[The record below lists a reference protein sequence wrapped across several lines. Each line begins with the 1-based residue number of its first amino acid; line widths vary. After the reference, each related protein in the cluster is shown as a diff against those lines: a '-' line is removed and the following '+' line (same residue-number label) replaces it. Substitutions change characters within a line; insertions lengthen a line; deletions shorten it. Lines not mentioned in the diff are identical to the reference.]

1 MSDKLTP
8 DNVFVEDGGENYED
22 LVNLDEDGE

>member
-8 DNVFVEDGGENYED
+8 DNIFVEDGGETYEV
-22 LVNLDEDGE
+22 LVNLDEDDE

>member
-22 LVNLDEDGE
+22 LVNLDEDDE

>member
-8 DNVFVEDGGENYED
+8 DNIFVEDSGETYEV
-22 LVNLDEDGE
+22 LVNLDEDDE